1 MLSLVLDL
9 SKSFAK
15 ISPRNIGTQFFSDF
29 VHAISKE
36 FFLLDLCFGVEVPI
50 KHLSQKISLVLG
62 FLDDSM
68 EVAFVT
74 HKGDVSNIFA
84 DLLGQERVHPLCV
97 VKA

>member
-9 SKSFAK
+9 SKCLAK
-15 ISPRNIGTQFFSDF
+15 ISPRNIRTQFFSEM

-50 KHLSQKISLVLG
+50 EHLSQKIALVLG
-62 FLDDSM
+62 FLDDSK
-68 EVAFVT
+68 EVAFFT
-74 HKGDVSNIFA
+74 HEGDVSNIFA
-84 DLLGQERVHPLCV
+84 DSLGQERVHPLCV